1 MPLTKA
7 LIINTDAIVP
17 IPIPVMFNPPEYQLV
32 KTNQFAEIGIPGLGS
47 SLLQF
52 VRGSSQTLTM
62 ELFFDT
68 TDIGIDVRL
77 ITTLVVGLTSLN
89 PDTHGPPR
97 LLFVWGTLIFPC
109 VLESV
114 TQRFEYFN
122 TLGMPLRARLNVS
135 FKGHD
140 LLEDLVA
147 SIPLL
152 SADRTKRR
160 VFKQGESLQ
169 QIAAEEYADP
179 RKWRPIAE
187 ASNVDNP
194 LTVPSGRGL
203 TIPTLT

>member
-7 LIINTDAIVP
+7 LIINTDAIIP
-17 IPIPVMFNPPEYQLV
+17 IPIPVMFNPPEYQLA

-97 LLFVWGTLIFPC
+97 LLFVWGTLVFPC

-114 TQRFEYFN
+114 TQRFDYFN
-122 TLGMPLRARLNVS
+122 TLGMPLRARLNVT

-169 QIAAEEYADP
+169 RIAAEEYTDP
-179 RKWRPIAE
+179 RKWRAIAQ
-187 ASNVDNP
+187 ASNIDNP
-194 LTVPSGRGL
+194 LTVAPGRGL
-203 TIPTLT
+203 TIPALT